1 MEIKP
6 IGRMKK
12 YLKIYAH
19 LIAMAIVVIVVAVI
33 PLTKRGFNVA
43 FMEPERLLEEGE
55 YQISPYD
62 DIFRRVCRRHHLD
75 WRLMSAIA
83 YCESRFDAQARSPRG
98 AVGIMQVMPHIA
110 KHWDVME
117 QELLDPAINID
128 VACRL
133 YKSMQKQLRFAKTV
147 SEYDRAAFTVASYNC
162 GASRVIDARNLTEY
176 YENSKHDWTMVRD
189 YMLLLTEEE
198 FYNHEAVIA
207 GRFREPHITIAYTN
221 KVMDRY
227 ENYCKT
233 VE

>member
-176 YENSKHDWTMVRD
+176 YENSKDDWTMVRD

>member
-147 SEYDRAAFTVASYNC
+147 SEYDRAAFTVASYNS
-162 GASRVIDARNLTEY
+162 GASRVVDARNLTEY
-176 YENSKHDWTMVRD
+176 YENSKDDWTMVRD

>member
-1 MEIKP
+1 
-6 IGRMKK
+6 MKK
-12 YLKIYAH
+12 HLKKYAH

-176 YENSKHDWTMVRD
+176 YENSKDDWTMVRD

-198 FYNHEAVIA
+198 FYNHEAVVA

-227 ENYCKT
+227 ENYCKI

>member
-1 MEIKP
+1 
-6 IGRMKK
+6 
-12 YLKIYAH
+12 
-19 LIAMAIVVIVVAVI
+19 MAIVVIVIAVI

-147 SEYDRAAFTVASYNC
+147 SEYDRTAFTVASYNC

-176 YENSKHDWTMVRD
+176 YENSKDDWTMVRD

-198 FYNHEAVIA
+198 FYNHEAVVA

-227 ENYCKT
+227 ENYCKI